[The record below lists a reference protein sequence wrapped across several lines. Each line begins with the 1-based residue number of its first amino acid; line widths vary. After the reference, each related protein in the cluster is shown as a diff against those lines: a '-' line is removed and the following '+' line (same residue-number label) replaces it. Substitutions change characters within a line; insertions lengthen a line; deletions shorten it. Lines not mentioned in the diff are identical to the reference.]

1 MSNFNEAAIAAIFD
15 KMVSHAAAS
24 GYFDAVNGHEPK
36 SAPGNGLT
44 AAVWVDRIA
53 PVQSSGLA
61 STSGLL
67 VLMQRV
73 YTSFISQPFDAID
86 PNVLSAV
93 SWLIG
98 AYSADFDLG
107 GAGGTRAIDLLGA
120 EGTALAAQAGY
131 VEIDRK
137 MNRVMT
143 VTIPVVVNDMWIQG
157 GDLP

>member
-1 MSNFNEAAIAAIFD
+1 VNFNEAAIAAIFD
-15 KMVSHAAAS
+15 KTVSYAAAS
-24 GYFDAVNGHEPK
+24 GYFDSVNAHEPK
-36 SAPGNGLT
+36 SAPGNGVT
-44 AAVWVDRIA
+44 CAVWVDRIA
-53 PVQSSGLA
+53 PVRSSGLA

-73 YTSFISQPFDAID
+73 YTNFISQPFDAID

-107 GAGGTRAIDLLGA
+107 GAGGTRNVDLLGA
-120 EGTALAAQAGY
+120 EGVPLAAQAGY
-131 VEIDRK
+131 IEIDRK

-143 VTIPVVVNDMWIQG
+143 VTIPIVVNDMWSQEVS
-157 GDLP
+157 D